1 MQRAASQAP
10 ATGGADKKKR
20 EELETTIRAK
30 VGCDKA
36 AYDVQWLLLEPGITQ
51 AALEAASN
59 VLQPQHYEDVVV
71 ERALDGL
78 CGFPPCSQAAPA
90 RGQGRKILVS
100 MSEHKVYD
108 VTGLH
113 NFCSRA
119 CAERSQAYLQSLQ
132 PVSLFL
138 RTGDP
143 AAAAAAVAAT
153 RAAVDGGSSGEP
165 LAEAPPDAQASTSVA
180 GREVGAA
187 ERLPAAA
194 ALPHDPAAATSA
206 AQATTAFDP
215 GATLG
220 GVVERLAATPNLEFA
235 PPSALGMIEGYTA
248 RMDDRGAG
256 GKRAG
261 VGGARGGACGAAR
274 APPQG
279 PVVFDYG
286 S

>member
-10 ATGGADKKKR
+10 ATGAADAKKKEVVDKKKR

-51 AALEAASN
+51 AALEAASS
-59 VLQPQHYEDVVV
+59 VLQPQHYEDIVV

-90 RGQGRKILVS
+90 RGQGRKIHVS
-100 MSEHKVYD
+100 MTQHKVYD
-108 VTGLH
+108 VSGLN
-113 NFCSRA
+113 NFCSRE
-119 CAERSQAYLQSLQ
+119 CAERSKAFSESLQ

-143 AAAAAAVAAT
+143 AAAQAAVAAT
-153 RAAVDGGSSGEP
+153 KAAVDGESM
-165 LAEAPPDAQASTSVA
+165 AEAPPATRASTSIAGSEVA
-180 GREVGAA
+180 AA

-194 ALPHDPAAATSA
+194 ARPHDPAAVAAPAVPPTSV
-206 AQATTAFDP
+206 FDP

-220 GVVERLAATPNLEFA
+220 GVVERMAAAPNLEFA
-235 PPSALGMIEGYTA
+235 QPAALGMIEGYTPA
-248 RMDDRGAG
+248 RMDDHR
-256 GKRAG
+256 
-261 VGGARGGACGAAR
+261 GARGKSAGVGAAR
-274 APPQG
+274 APPRG